1 MSRVLELYPPAILPF
16 TGVTSVSVRAWQRHF
31 TAYLEQDI
39 NSPHFLP
46 DGLYETW
53 QARGKNRA
61 RIAELHVDDP
71 ERFFLM
77 DRLTAVLEGRQRW
90 PNDPRMDQYNQ
101 AHLDRD
107 LAALLQARNAQLSK
121 FITLITVLCPALTL
135 LFRNNEPLVEDE
147 EMSPTL
153 ENMVVLLWLERID
166 PRLPKKVS
174 ATFAHQM
181 VGNTSLRDLQPTIC
195 GRLPGLLQE
204 LDEAA
209 VNSARPCTLLTH
221 PDPVTLTAAA
231 AFSVRGYR

>member
-16 TGVTSVSVRAWQRHF
+16 TGVTSVSFRAWQRHF

-135 LFRNNEPLVEDE
+135 SPITWISSALPSPGL
-147 EMSPTL
+147 SPTWSNTTIFRSQAL
-153 ENMVVLLWLERID
+153 TFCL
-166 PRLPKKVS
+166 S
-174 ATFAHQM
+174 ATLALTRRILMRTFIWSFMLLSRIASANR
-181 VGNTSLRDLQPTIC
+181 GNSSSSAIMSL
-195 GRLPGLLQE
+195 
-204 LDEAA
+204 
-209 VNSARPCTLLTH
+209 
-221 PDPVTLTAAA
+221 
-231 AFSVRGYR
+231 